1 MQLPYLPFSVNAV
14 TPLSGAELASV
25 TLVKLIKK
33 WIYFLLSTKIEVLQA
48 AVFQSLVRPWES
60 FKRTSLGP

>member
-33 WIYFLLSTKIEVLQA
+33 WIYFFVIYKNRGA
-48 AVFQSLVRPWES
+48 RVFQSLVRPCES